1 MHAFAHT
8 DLHTAL
14 HAGRTAELA
23 AEAAAWHLAR
33 DAAPVAS
40 EPALP
45 LLPLLPVLRNRL
57 GEALVAAGIR
67 LMQPAHVHSR
77 VVRGGAS

>member
-23 AEAAAWHLAR
+23 AEAAAWHLTR
-33 DAAPVAS
+33 NAAPVAP

-45 LLPLLPVLRNRL
+45 ALPVLRNRL